1 MLGNLGQIAAT
12 VSLNIDPFQVSQRV
26 LNSSIKATAAEL
38 RAQDAAFKGS
48 EKSINNMRSTYDT
61 LSRQSKNYQAQLQ
74 KQREQYDENSKAVEK
89 LNKSETASQE
99 EINRATKLQAN
110 AASQYNRT
118 AAAAAQNENRMA
130 ALRKEIALQSDGWTK
145 VSNGASKF
153 ASVTEKASSKLTSFG
168 STMTRA
174 VTAPIAIGFVAA
186 AKSAIDFNSQ
196 IKQWGPC

>member
-74 KQREQYDENSKAVEK
+74 KQREQYDENSKAVER

-110 AASQYNRT
+110 AASQPYAKR
-118 AAAAAQNENRMA
+118 
-130 ALRKEIALQSDGWTK
+130 LRYK
-145 VSNGASKF
+145 
-153 ASVTEKASSKLTSFG
+153 
-168 STMTRA
+168 
-174 VTAPIAIGFVAA
+174 VTAGLKYQTVHQSLHLLPKRQAL
-186 AKSAIDFNSQ
+186 S
-196 IKQWGPC
+196 

>member
-26 LNSSIKATAAEL
+26 LKSSIKATAAEL

-48 EKSINNMRSTYDT
+48 EKSINNMRSTYET
-61 LSRQSKNYQAQLQ
+61 LSRQSKNYQAQLR
-74 KQREQYDENSKAVEK
+74 KQREQYDENSKAVER

-118 AAAAAQNENRMA
+118 AAAAAKNENRMA
-130 ALRKEIALQSDGWTK
+130 ALRKEIALQSD
-145 VSNGASKF
+145 S
-153 ASVTEKASSKLTSFG
+153 
-168 STMTRA
+168 
-174 VTAPIAIGFVAA
+174 
-186 AKSAIDFNSQ
+186 
-196 IKQWGPC
+196 